1 MRRYHDFK
9 NDIWDDFNRETRDK
23 KIWIW
28 GGSTAKYIVSDLRK
42 FDSLWSV
49 EGIVDN
55 DENKWGRNYITGW

>member
-1 MRRYHDFK
+1 MA
-9 NDIWDDFNRETRDK
+9 TRDK
-23 KIWIW
+23 NIWIW